1 MQPRTFGGML
11 IAKTLVVA
19 GTVAAVVLTSPPAAG
34 FRAAPQ
40 APRYAHHARHR
51 VLQRLVAQ
59 LVHDGAPGALAVVR
73 TPTGV
78 RRAAGGLAELDPR
91 VSMRANDHF
100 RIASVTKT
108 FVATIVLQ
116 LAAEGRLSLDD
127 AVERWLPGLVP
138 GGRAITLRAL
148 LNHTSGLYD
157 YTDDPA
163 FVAARIAD
171 PGREWS
177 PRELVA
183 VATSHAPKFPTGTG
197 WWYSN
202 TNYVLL
208 GLVIEAVTG
217 RTLADEL
224 RTRIFEPLGLASTSF
239 PTGTDIAP
247 PFAHAYFVSRPPLQF
262 QAGTL
267 IDISTTVSP
276 SAWGAGQIVSSA
288 DDVTRFFA
296 ALMRG
301 RLLPRREL
309 SEMKTTVA
317 PYGYGLGLRTTYTRC
332 GKAYGHE
339 GDFVA
344 YRTIVWATTNGRR
357 VAAMMVNIDDTRVS
371 WDELEAAAETALCSG

>member
-1 MQPRTFGGML
+1 ML
-11 IAKTLVVA
+11 LLKTIAVTTTA
-19 GTVAAVVLTSPPAAG
+19 AAVVLTSPPAAG
-34 FRAAPQ
+34 YPTAPAQ
-40 APRYAHHARHR
+40 RPKPR
-51 VLQRLVAQ
+51 VLQRTVTQ
-59 LVHDGAPGALAVVR
+59 LVRDGAPGALAVVR

-78 RRAAGGLAELDPR
+78 RRATAGLASIDPR
-91 VSMRANDHF
+91 VPMQPADRY

-108 FVATIVLQ
+108 FVATVVLQ
-116 LAAEGRLSLDD
+116 LAAEGKLTLGDS
-127 AVERWLPGLVP
+127 VEHWLPGLVP
-138 GGRAITLRAL
+138 GGQSITLREL

-157 YTDDPA
+157 FVDDPA
-163 FVAARIAD
+163 FTASRIAD

-177 PRELVA
+177 PLELVA
-183 VATSHAPKFPTGTG
+183 VATSHPPKFAPGTG

-217 RTLADEL
+217 RPLGDVL
-224 RTRIFEPLGLASTSF
+224 RTRIFGPLGLAATSF
-239 PTGTDIAP
+239 PTGTAMDQ
-247 PFAHAYFVSRPPLQF
+247 PFAHAYLVSRPPLPF
-262 QAGTL
+262 PAGTL

-276 SAWGAGQIVSSA
+276 SAIWAAGQIVSTA

-301 RLLPRREL
+301 RLLTRREL
-309 SEMKTTVA
+309 SQMKTTVP

-344 YRTIVWATTNGRR
+344 YRTIVLATSNGRR
-357 VAAMMVNIDDTRVS
+357 AAAVLINIDDSRVS
-371 WDELEAAAETALCSG
+371 QDELEAAAESALCSG

>member
-1 MQPRTFGGML
+1 ML

-19 GTVAAVVLTSPPAAG
+19 GTAAVVALTAPPAAG
-34 FRAAPQ
+34 FRVAPPQ
-40 APRYAHHARHR
+40 AQQHAHHAKQR

-59 LVHDGAPGALAVVR
+59 LVHDGAPGALAAVR

-91 VSMRANDHF
+91 VAMKTNDHF

-116 LAAEGRLSLDD
+116 LAAEGGLGLDD
-127 AVERWLPGLVP
+127 SVERWLPGLVP
-138 GGRAITLRAL
+138 DGRSIALREL
-148 LNHTSGLYD
+148 LDHTSGLYN
-157 YTDDPA
+157 YTDDPG

-183 VATSHAPKFPTGTG
+183 VATSHPPKFPPGTG

-224 RTRIFEPLGLASTSF
+224 RTRIFEPLRLAATSF
-239 PTGTDIAP
+239 PTGTAMDV
-247 PFAHAYFVSRPPLQF
+247 PFAHAYFVSRPPLPF
-262 QAGTL
+262 PAGTL
-267 IDISTTVSP
+267 VDISTTVSP
-276 SAWGAGQIVSSA
+276 SATWAAGQIVSTA

-309 SEMKTTVA
+309 SEMKTTIA
-317 PYGYGLGLRTTYTRC
+317 PYGYGLGLRTAYTRC

-344 YRTIVWATTNGRR
+344 YRTIVWATSNGRR
-357 VAAMMVNIDDTRVS
+357 VAAMMVNVDDTRVS
-371 WDELEAAAETALCSG
+371 WDELEAAGEAALCSG

>member
-1 MQPRTFGGML
+1 ML

-19 GTVAAVVLTSPPAAG
+19 GTVAVVALTAPPAAG
-34 FRAAPQ
+34 FRVATQ
-40 APRYAHHARHR
+40 VPRRTHHANPR

-59 LVHDGAPGALAVVR
+59 LVRDGAPGALAAVR

-91 VSMRANDHF
+91 VAMRANDHF

-116 LAAEGRLSLDD
+116 LVSEGRLSLDD
-127 AVERWLPGLVP
+127 SVERWLPGLVP
-138 GGRAITLRAL
+138 DGRAITLREL
-148 LNHTSGLYD
+148 LDHTSGLYD
-157 YTDDPA
+157 FVDDPA
-163 FVAARIAD
+163 FTASRIAD

-177 PRELVA
+177 PLELVA
-183 VATSHAPKFPTGTG
+183 VATSHPPKFPPGTG

-208 GLVIEAVTG
+208 GLVVEAVTG

-224 RTRIFEPLGLASTSF
+224 RTRIFEPLRLAATSF
-239 PTGTDIAP
+239 PNGTAMDA
-247 PFAHAYFVSRPPLQF
+247 PFAHAYFVSRPPLPF
-262 QAGTL
+262 PAGTL
-267 IDISTTVSP
+267 VDISTTVSP
-276 SAWGAGQIVSSA
+276 SAIWAAGQIVSTA

-296 ALMRG
+296 ALMRR

-309 SEMKTTVA
+309 SEMKTPVA
-317 PYGYGLGLRTTYTRC
+317 PYGYGLGLRTTDTSC

-344 YRTIVWATTNGRR
+344 YRTVVWATSNGRR
-357 VAAMMVNIDDTRVS
+357 VAVMMVNIDDTRVS
-371 WDELEAAAETALCSG
+371 WDELEAAAEVALCSG